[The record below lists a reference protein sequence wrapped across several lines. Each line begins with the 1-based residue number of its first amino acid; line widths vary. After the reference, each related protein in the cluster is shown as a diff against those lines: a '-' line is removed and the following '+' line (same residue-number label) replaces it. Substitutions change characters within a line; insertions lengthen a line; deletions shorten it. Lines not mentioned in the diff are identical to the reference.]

1 MTHDTTRRALLK
13 GAPAATAL
21 IALPAAISAQDGA
34 PVAYTREEFEA
45 GCKSAAQVAYFH
57 MARAWIDRW
66 EALGGYFSLRYDRD
80 QKPNGIM
87 RGMLCG
93 TDNWTQT
100 DEGREDIPPHARIV
114 RNEDHSGAI
123 RALEGLLELCPG
135 MRDAVREIAGAQC
148 MTRWAKGGEA

>member
-13 GAPAATAL
+13 GAPVATAL
-21 IALPAAISAQDGA
+21 IALPAAVIAQEPTPDT
-34 PVAYTREEFEA
+34 YTREELDA
-45 GCKSAAQVAYFH
+45 GRKSAEQVAYLH
-57 MARAWIDRW
+57 LARAWIDRW
-66 EALGGYFSLRYDRD
+66 EALGGYFGLRYDRD
-80 QKPNGIM
+80 LRPDGVM

-100 DEGREDIPPHARIV
+100 DEGREDIPPHTWIV
-114 RNEDHSGAI
+114 RNEDHSGAV

-135 MRDAVREIAGAQC
+135 LRDAVREIAGAQC